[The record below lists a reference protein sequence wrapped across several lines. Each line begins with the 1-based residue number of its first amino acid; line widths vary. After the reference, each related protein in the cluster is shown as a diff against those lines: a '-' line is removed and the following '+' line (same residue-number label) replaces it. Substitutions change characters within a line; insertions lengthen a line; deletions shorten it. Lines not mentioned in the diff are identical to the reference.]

1 MVMSG
6 KKCWMMVLCCLVHCL
21 QGSPAVFVPASVAVF
36 KAGAAAL
43 LCTYAAVETYCRIPQ
58 YVLFGSLPQPLPDFN
73 EKDLVVIF
81 PGAGGV
87 DQNILDLEQSI
98 KRADKLQRIKRR
110 TIVYDWRRWRGNL
123 LRASFDSENV
133 GEGVANQLLKEH
145 PDLKSVQA
153 IGVSVGAFAANSC
166 TRILHKKKTSSG
178 SVQPYVRLTLL
189 DPFTLR
195 GVFGLGYG
203 ASFFGKSAD
212 YCEHYLNTD
221 DPVPSTNEPLPLAHT
236 YDVTTA
242 KSRQSFT
249 PLPNDNMHS
258 WPLVYYAKNF
268 VTQVNR
274 DGSIYQPVH
283 DDSTNRR
290 RGVVVK
296 VP

>member
-1 MVMSG
+1 MIG
-6 KKCWMMVLCCLVHCL
+6 YRCFLLVLYCLLHHLPC
-21 QGSPAVFVPASVAVF
+21 SAVLVPVASAAVL
-36 KAGAAAL
+36 KAGAAVI

-58 YVLFGSLPQPLPDFN
+58 GVLFGSLPGPLPDFT

-87 DQNILDLEQSI
+87 DQNILDLEQAI
-98 KRADKLQRIKRR
+98 KRADQSQRIKRR

-123 LRASFDSENV
+123 LRASFDSESV
-133 GEGVANQLLKEH
+133 GEGVATQLISDH
-145 PDLKSVQA
+145 PDLKSVHA

-166 TRILHKKKTSSG
+166 IRALHKKKASSTTN
-178 SVQPYVRLTLL
+178 PYLRLTLL

-203 ASFFGKSAD
+203 KSFFGKCANF
-212 YCEHYLNTD
+212 CEQFLNSD
-221 DPVPSTNEPLPLAHT
+221 DPVPSTNEPLPLART

-249 PLPNDNMHS
+249 PLPGDNMHS

-268 VTQVNR
+268 ITQKNP
-274 DGSIYQPVH
+274 DGSLYQPVH
-283 DDSTNRR
+283 DDSNPNLR
-290 RGVVVK
+290 RGTVVK